1 MLLVDIGNTRVK
13 WATLE
18 AGLMS
23 PQRAESHAQWD
34 AAQWRDALFAAG
46 PVTRVIAASVAGSTS
61 RVYLEQAAAASGITV
76 QFVASA
82 ARAAGVTNAYADP
95 SLLGVDRWLAVI
107 GAYHLRRS
115 ACCVVDVGT
124 AATIDAVDEQ
134 GRHLGG
140 FIVPGPQLMVGS
152 LHSGTSDLAAHTA
165 RSTPATNMSFAT
177 NTRDAIERGCRVALA
192 ALVDRAFQELA
203 ARGTTPPALLGTG
216 GAIEQIAPFIN
227 GPLAV
232 VPELVLHGLATLAQA
247 RT

>member
-18 AGLMS
+18 AGLIV
-23 PQRAESHAQWD
+23 P
-34 AAQWRDALFAAG
+34 AARRVACAVGRSAVARCPVCGG
-46 PVTRVIAASVAGSTS
+46 PSNARHRGVSRRVDEPRVS
-61 RVYLEQAAAASGITV
+61 RASGGGERHHGAIRCE
-76 QFVASA
+76 FH
-82 ARAAGVTNAYADP
+82 AGRRRDQAYADP

-140 FIVPGPQLMVGS
+140 FIVPGPQLMVAS

-232 VPELVLHGLATLAQA
+232 VPELVLRGLAALAQA